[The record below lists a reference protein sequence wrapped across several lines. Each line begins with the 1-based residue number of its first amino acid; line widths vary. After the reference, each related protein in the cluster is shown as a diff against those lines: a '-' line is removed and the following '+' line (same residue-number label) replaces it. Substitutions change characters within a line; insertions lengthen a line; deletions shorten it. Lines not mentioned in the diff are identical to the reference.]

1 MPFVVFPFISQVID
15 VVPKC
20 SMVAPPYAFKIAG
33 DGSRTPRKGKILPCA
48 PVSTLPRSFA
58 APLVLSKV
66 MLTAAWTSCFRV
78 GVS

>member
-33 DGSRTPRKGKILPCA
+33 DGSRTPGLGRPSALMGAQVHLLKQA
-48 PVSTLPRSFA
+48 
-58 APLVLSKV
+58 
-66 MLTAAWTSCFRV
+66 
-78 GVS
+78 